1 MYDNLIESMERY
13 RDSPKGFGCILAHA
27 MGLGK
32 TMQVVAFTDI
42 FLRHTPAKKV
52 LCIVPINT
60 IQNWL
65 AEFNRWLPPADALP
79 DGAAAFNVRP
89 RSFNLYLLND
99 NQKNLDQRSGVIFQ
113 WEQTGGVLLMGY
125 EIFRMLATKTQRKK
139 RNGKKAAT
147 CVDLEEED
155 REKIILDSECS
166 NFFFVF

>member
-60 IQNWL
+60 IQNWV
-65 AEFNRWLPPADALP
+65 AEFNRWLPSADSLP
-79 DGAAAFNVRP
+79 DGGAFDVRP
-89 RSFNLYLLND
+89 RSFELYLLND
-99 NQKNLDQRSGVIFQ
+99 SQKNLEQRSGI
-113 WEQTGGVLLMGY
+113 
-125 EIFRMLATKTQRKK
+125 ATTMRFTNLPTDGSYMQRKGRPSLNRMK
-139 RNGKKAAT
+139 H
-147 CVDLEEED
+147 
-155 REKIILDSECS
+155 
-166 NFFFVF
+166 

>member
-1 MYDNLIESMERY
+1 MLQIGGIRFMYDNLIESMERY

-42 FLRHTPAKKV
+42 FLRHTQAKKV

-79 DGAAAFNVRP
+79 DGAAFNVRP

-99 NQKNLDQRSGVIFQ
+99 NQKNLDQRSSVIFQ
-113 WEQTGGVLLMGY
+113 V
-125 EIFRMLATKTQRKK
+125 KPKKK
-139 RNGKKAAT
+139 RHY
-147 CVDLEEED
+147 
-155 REKIILDSECS
+155 
-166 NFFFVF
+166 